1 VTEGSA
7 VLRMERLTH
16 TVCADGTQAPLDF
29 EYLYFRGDA
38 FQYRMQIAR
47 RN

>member
-1 VTEGSA
+1 
-7 VLRMERLTH
+7 MERLTH
-16 TVCADGTQAPLDF
+16 AVGADGKQTPLDF